1 MMPLRGGGWVQGYNC
16 QAATSSDGLIIATS
30 VGNNPSDATA
40 FDTIMNKSVDAAALI
55 DAHRPDSAEAQDTQ
69 GGIGTVLADAG
80 YLSTDNLTMAGP
92 DRLIAVGKT
101 RDLALAARQDP
112 ASGPPPPD
120 ATPIDAMAHRL
131 RTPRDTPFISSAVIS
146 PKPRSPTPSTT
157 LGSAA
162 SPAAESTEPQPNS
175 ASTPWCTT

>member
-112 ASGPPPPD
+112 LAGHPRRMPPRS
-120 ATPIDAMAHRL
+120 MRW
-131 RTPRDTPFISSAVIS
+131 RTGCAPPRDTPFISSAVIS